1 MCVNIFIF
9 QKVSKIKNVYIGA
22 IKKNGMKRHNFS
34 CILLCGTLVVLVA
47 CSGKNDM
54 VEKANERISTVL
66 PDVKNEVTTQ
76 ILKKR
81 TFAHELV
88 SNGKVNARSKA
99 DLRFETGEV
108 IARIYVK
115 NGDRVHK
122 GQKLAELDKFRL
134 EQKLSQAEDALLKA
148 ELELKDVLIGQG
160 YTPDDFSKVP
170 VETMKL
176 AKVKSGYEQSKIP
189 VRTGK
194 KGDGTRDAYRAF

>member
-1 MCVNIFIF
+1 MKKHECIWLLLCLALGVNT
-9 QKVSKIKNVYIGA
+9 SCSD
-22 IKKNGMKRHNFS
+22 KKNS
-34 CILLCGTLVVLVA
+34 A
-47 CSGKNDM
+47 DEQ
-54 VEKANERISTVL
+54 EKGVTTVL

-81 TFAHELV
+81 NFDHELV

-170 VETMKL
+170 VETMKI
-176 AKVKSGYEQSKIP
+176 AKVKSGYEQSKSQYEL
-189 VRTGK
+189 T
-194 KGDGTRDAYRAF
+194 KGRRNMRHLPRLLTV